1 MTDSAS
7 HDPRTAASLR
17 AAASPRAETRSG
29 TAGAPGKPAAQRS
42 RFARIGRVLA
52 LIAPHKGRFAL
63 AVTVLLLGS
72 GLGLVYPQAIRYAI
86 DHGISGGSTTRLD
99 WMAAALAGV
108 FVVDSG
114 LTWIRHYLM
123 GWLGERAV
131 TDLRRAVFARLVTLP
146 PTWYHERRTGELT
159 GRLASDTTTVESVVG
174 SDISIALRN
183 LVQFFGGLVLLFITN
198 ARLTGAILV
207 TIPPLMIL
215 VMVFGRRVRRM
226 SRDVQDQLAETSAH
240 VQETVGAIQTVQ
252 AFTREARE
260 TDGYG
265 TRVEAAFA
273 RALRLIRWRGG
284 FMAFASLFAFLSI
297 AGVLWIGGRA
307 VVAGEITGGELVA
320 FILYTIMLASAL
332 GSLTERWTA
341 LERAAGATER
351 IFEIIETV
359 PDIRDADVPT
369 PLPAQT
375 PGRGT
380 AVRFEHVGF
389 HYPTRPDHPV
399 LSDVS
404 LELAPGEVVA
414 VVGPSGA
421 GKSTL
426 AALLLR
432 FQDVVEGS
440 VCFDGV
446 DVRALALRELRQS
459 IGLVA
464 QEPVL
469 FSGTI
474 AENIAY
480 GAPAA
485 TPADIERAAR
495 DASAHAFITGFPDGY
510 ATLVGERGVQLS
522 GGQRQRI
529 AIARAILMDPRVLV
543 LDEAT
548 SNLDAESEALVQE
561 ALARLM
567 KGRTT
572 LVIAH
577 RLSTVREADRIVV
590 LAAGRVA
597 ETGTHAALMARQGVY
612 RRLIDHQL
620 FSAALPPAATPDATA

>member
-1 MTDSAS
+1 MPPPDSHATPTAPAS
-7 HDPRTAASLR
+7 DASS
-17 AAASPRAETRSG
+17 A
-29 TAGAPGKPAAQRS
+29 KRS

-52 LIAPHKGRFAL
+52 LIAPHKGRFAI
-63 AVTVLLLGS
+63 AVTMLLLGS
-72 GLGLVYPQAIRYAI
+72 GLNLVYPQAIRYAI
-86 DHGISGGSTTRLD
+86 DHGISGGSTERLD
-99 WMAAALAGV
+99 WMAAALVGV
-108 FVVDSG
+108 FVVDAG
-114 LTWIRHYLM
+114 LTWIRHYFM

-146 PTWYHERRTGELT
+146 PAWYHERRTGELT
-159 GRLASDTTTVESVVG
+159 GRLAADTATVESVVG

-183 LVQFFGGLVLLFITN
+183 LVQFFGGLALLFVTN
-198 ARLTGAILV
+198 ARLTAAILV
-207 TIPPLMIL
+207 TIPPLMVL

-226 SRDVQDQLAETSAH
+226 SRDVQDQLADTSAH

-252 AFTREARE
+252 AFTRESRE
-260 TDGYG
+260 TQGYA
-265 TRVEAAFA
+265 TRVEAAFS

-284 FMAFASLFAFLSI
+284 FMAAASLFAFMSI

-307 VVAGEITGGELVA
+307 VVAGELSGGELVA

-359 PDIRDADVPT
+359 PDIRDPETPT
-369 PLPAQT
+369 PLPAAQ

-380 AVRFEHVGF
+380 AVQFDHVSF
-389 HYPTRPDHPV
+389 RYPTRLDHPV
-399 LSDVS
+399 LTEVS

-432 FQDVVEGS
+432 FQDVRDGAVR
-440 VCFDGV
+440 FDGV
-446 DVRALALRELRQS
+446 DVRALALRDLRQS

-480 GAPAA
+480 GVPAA

-495 DASAHAFITGFPDGY
+495 DASAHAFITAFPDGY

-529 AIARAILMDPRVLV
+529 AIARAILLDPRVLV

-590 LAAGRVA
+590 LAGGRVA
-597 ETGTHAALMARQGVY
+597 ETGTHEALMARDGVY
-612 RRLIDHQL
+612 RRLIEHQL
-620 FSAALPPAATPDATA
+620 FSNALPVDAAPASTAPDATVTVTA